1 MNDCSKSR
9 VFHYLALIGWKKI
22 SNLKLTSNTTIFAD
36 SLSLYFLIKLFHGT
50 ISYLPGAKF
59 LKTVDI
65 QDDKY
70 VILSPYFLNQFEKE
84 KQYILEAFDGRPYVS
99 EKLNLWLKQI
109 PIKSVLLLAISSP
122 KQNILANEI
131 AKSFPFEI
139 HCLGAAILEKNTSK
153 FFLIKSATGHGVEW
167 FARMLLNPK
176 RFFIKTSLILREVAA
191 LAFSSQL
198 RKDFEAFAKE
208 NNNEHS

>member
-70 VILSPYFLNQFEKE
+70 VILSPYFLNQFEKTPN
-84 KQYILEAFDGRPYVS
+84 R
-99 EKLNLWLKQI
+99 
-109 PIKSVLLLAISSP
+109 
-122 KQNILANEI
+122 
-131 AKSFPFEI
+131 
-139 HCLGAAILEKNTSK
+139 KNGEQ
-153 FFLIKSATGHGVEW
+153 A
-167 FARMLLNPK
+167 
-176 RFFIKTSLILREVAA
+176 
-191 LAFSSQL
+191 
-198 RKDFEAFAKE
+198 
-208 NNNEHS
+208 